1 MAHSGASLA
10 LDEKLVGPDIVKL
23 VKEKEKEIADGLF
36 RVNVN
41 DAEPKSS

>member
-1 MAHSGASLA
+1 MGYGGASLA
-10 LDEKLVGPDIVKL
+10 LDEALVTPDVARL
-23 VKEKEKEIADGLF
+23 VKDKEKEIVEGLF